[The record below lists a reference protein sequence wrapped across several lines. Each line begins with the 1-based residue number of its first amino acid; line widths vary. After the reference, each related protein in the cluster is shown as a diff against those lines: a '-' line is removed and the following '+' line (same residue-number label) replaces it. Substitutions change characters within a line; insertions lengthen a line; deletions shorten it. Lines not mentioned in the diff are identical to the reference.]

1 MKKERISC
9 FRGMGAVFLITIF
22 SILSLHSKAGAFCVY
37 NRTQDAR
44 TDIFQETGDPWYIHA
59 FGFGQFR
66 ANLKPGEN
74 QCCNWQ
80 TKDCNVSGE
89 RDAPIKFHI
98 HVYDLKSDSW
108 QELANFDGEI
118 RADGW
123 LEVVGE
129 KTGPNTNTY
138 QVRTGN

>member
-1 MKKERISC
+1 MKKRRMSC
-9 FRGMGAVFLITIF
+9 FMVLVAVFIITLFSIF
-22 SILSLHSKAGAFCVY
+22 SLSSMAGAFCVY
-37 NRTQDAR
+37 NRTKDAR
-44 TDIFQETGDPWYIHA
+44 TDIFQESGAPWYLLQ
-59 FGFGQFR
+59 FGFGLFR

-89 RDAPIKFHI
+89 RDAPIRFHI
-98 HVYDLKSDSW
+98 HIYDVKSNTW
-108 QELANFDGEI
+108 QELTHFDVEI

-129 KTGPNTNTY
+129 TTGPNTNTY
-138 QVRTGN
+138 KVNTGH